1 MAAPAGHPEVVA
13 SHSETAAASHPD
25 VVASHPEVATGDSEA
40 VAAARRGDV
49 AAVRLWLERGAP
61 DTRRRTPSQSAVA
74 TVTRTS
80 DAAAAQG
87 ARVTVLPGGSS
98 PCSEGAVDAPSSGL
112 DIPVEV
118 AALARRGGNSE
129 VLAWLD
135 GGGRVNAT
143 IADGPVSGVTLLM
156 LASAHGRDRLVEALL
171 QRGAAVDQQ
180 NSFGTTAL
188 IAASE
193 RGGERVVHLLC
204 GGGAAVDVP
213 DSVGRTALM
222 QAAVH
227 GHAAVVE
234 APPPALRTTPSRSPS
249 PRLPGAPRV
258 GAAAARR
265 VAQSRR
271 PERSP

>member
-13 SHSETAAASHPD
+13 SH
-25 VVASHPEVATGDSEA
+25 PEKVTGDSEA

-74 TVTRTS
+74 TVTRPPG
-80 DAAAAQG
+80 AAAAPG
-87 ARVTVLPGGSS
+87 ASTTVMPEEASGSAS
-98 PCSEGAVDAPSSGL
+98 PCSESAVDAPSSGL